1 MLGVG
6 KSDGNSQVHC
16 RFVVT
21 SSLRAGRVATIT
33 WYKYPWHCW
42 NPSNCSFIQ
51 MKSSDNK
58 QRSHLWLSYH
68 TLMTITYDYW
78 VSRMWRKFGL
88 SSSINALIYFF
99 TYIKEHPNFEPF
111 IFCTLGVWFTWDL
124 KWCVRHIH
132 VIASLYLKV
141 RYTIKNKPS
150 LTSENIWFVSLNFIC
165 TLGLWFKIK

>member
-21 SSLRAGRVATIT
+21 SSPWAVRVATIT
-33 WYKYPWHCW
+33 WYKYLLHCW
-42 NPSNCSFIQ
+42 NPSNCSFLQ
-51 MKSSDNK
+51 MKSSDSK
-58 QRSHLWLSYH
+58 PRSHLWLSYH

-78 VSRMWRKFGL
+78 GKQNVKEVWVIFT
-88 SSSINALIYFF
+88 INAVIYFF

-165 TLGLWFKIK
+165 ALGLWF

>member
-21 SSLRAGRVATIT
+21 SSPRAVWVATILGISILYT
-33 WYKYPWHCW
+33 VEIYLIV
-42 NPSNCSFIQ
+42 PSSRRRVVIANQDHICDFVITL
-51 MKSSDNK
+51 
-58 QRSHLWLSYH
+58 LWQLH
-68 TLMTITYDYW
+68 MITE

-88 SSSINALIYFF
+88 SLSINAVIYFF

-111 IFCTLGVWFTWDL
+111 IFCTLGVWFTWDF
-124 KWCVRHIH
+124 KWYVRHIH

-150 LTSENIWFVSLNFIC
+150 LFELYPHFRSLILNK
-165 TLGLWFKIK
+165 LNWN